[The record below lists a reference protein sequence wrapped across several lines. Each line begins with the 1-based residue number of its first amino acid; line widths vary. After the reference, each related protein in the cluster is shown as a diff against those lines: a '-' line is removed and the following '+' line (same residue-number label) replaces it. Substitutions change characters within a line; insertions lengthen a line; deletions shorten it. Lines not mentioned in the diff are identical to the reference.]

1 VEKLFAWR
9 RFDSVFVVSSCIR
22 SKTNTDIL
30 KMISCAA
37 NELVTWTKASSKE
50 VETLEKE
57 LKFDGLVSGGN
68 WLANIIFRK

>member
-1 VEKLFAWR
+1 
-9 RFDSVFVVSSCIR
+9 
-22 SKTNTDIL
+22 
-30 KMISCAA
+30 MISCAA